1 MTRLLDLGIDR
12 INKILDDMV
21 RLAEKSFIDAIDS
34 YGKGISLSKNSF
46 RISEKLRML
55 QDERYVLGH
64 IPGSINTEL
73 MQFHWSD
80 TTKNGIKQFNKQNIK
95 LFSNFGIKKIL
106 FLFFMKTILGLQLQ
120 DRISCTK
127 ITDQTAKLIAKHV
140 KIYMIIL

>member
-1 MTRLLDLGIDR
+1 MTRLLDSGIDR

-34 YGKGISLSKNSF
+34 YNKGISLSKNSF
-46 RISEKLRML
+46 KISEKLRML

-64 IPGSINTEL
+64 IAGSINTEL

-95 LFSNFGIKKIL
+95 LFSNFGIKKNT
-106 FLFFMKTILGLQLQ
+106 FLVFMKTVLGLQLQ

-140 KIYMIIL
+140 IIYMIIL